1 MSTENNFVR
10 LFRTILLMAVGL
22 ATALYSPA
30 QQVTIQSGIEHY
42 RSSRYSEAVS
52 VFRSLSKSPAHQG
65 NADVWNYLGLAY
77 LQTGDSK
84 DARKAFQ
91 KAVGLQP
98 GNPTFRVNLATALLI
113 GGQIDKSQSEARAV
127 LKLEP
132 KNTGAFYVLGTGY
145 LWEGKIDDAMRLADE
160 MINIDPTFPNGYILK
175 YEIMIASIG
184 RRKTMPINLDNEAEL
199 FGQAVSLLE
208 TGLAKSG
215 KHPLS
220 SVLAENLRDAKVF
233 HTYFAN
239 RKDRAGIDLVPTPP
253 EPGVTPF
260 KLISKPK
267 ASYTDAAR
275 NKLVQ
280 GSIRLAVLLGANGK
294 IGGIIKLSSLG
305 YGLDEQAIRA
315 ARGIT
320 FTPKMKDGKP
330 VDTIVTMEYS
340 FSMY

>member
-1 MSTENNFVR
+1 MPR
-10 LFRTILLMAVGL
+10 LSAFSARL
-22 ATALYSPA
+22 ARVL
-30 QQVTIQSGIEHY
+30 
-42 RSSRYSEAVS
+42 
-52 VFRSLSKSPAHQG
+52 AHRD

-77 LQTGDSK
+77 VQAGDSK

-98 GNPTFRVNLATALLI
+98 SDPTFRVNLAMALLL
-113 GGQIDKSQSEARAV
+113 GGQIDKSQSEARAA

-132 KNTGAFYVLGTGY
+132 KNAGAFYVLGTGY
-145 LWEGKIDDAMRLADE
+145 LWEGKIEDAGRLADE
-160 MINIDPTFPNGYILK
+160 MINIDPAFPGGYILK
-175 YEIMIASIG
+175 YETMIASIG
-184 RRKTMPINLDNEAEL
+184 RGKAIPINLDNEAEL

-239 RKDRAGIDLVPTPP
+239 RKNRAGADVLPTPSD
-253 EPGVTPF
+253 PGVTPF

-267 ASYTDAAR
+267 ANYTNAAR
-275 NKLVQ
+275 DKLVN
-280 GSIRLAVLLGANGK
+280 GTIRLAVLLGANGK

-305 YGLDEQAIRA
+305 YGLDEEVIRA
-315 ARGIT
+315 ARGIK